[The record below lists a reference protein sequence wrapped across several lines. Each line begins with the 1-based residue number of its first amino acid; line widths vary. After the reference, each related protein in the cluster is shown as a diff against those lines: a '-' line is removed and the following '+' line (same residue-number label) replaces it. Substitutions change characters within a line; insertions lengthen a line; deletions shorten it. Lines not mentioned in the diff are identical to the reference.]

1 MKGGMEVDS
10 VIMRYGERMVLS
22 DVYLKC
28 SVGDIV
34 GIFGR
39 NGSGKTT
46 LFNIIYGTCKAE
58 NSFVRIDGQVMEKG
72 AFRCGKVGYLP
83 QNDFFP
89 EHLRMKEIFSLL
101 PQGADMED
109 EVLVRVWE
117 NRAGELSGG
126 ELRYLEIMFL
136 LWSGFKYLILDEP
149 FSGLA
154 PVAVEKLQ
162 GILKGYSAQ
171 KGIIIADHDYRS
183 VAGMVN
189 RFCMLDGGALREIG
203 SLEELKGIYYLY
215 YGKK

>member
-1 MKGGMEVDS
+1 MEVDS
-10 VIMRYGERMVLS
+10 VIMRYGEHTVLS

-89 EHLRMKEIFSLL
+89 EHLRIKEIFSLL
-101 PQGADMED
+101 PQGAADMED

-154 PVAVEKLQ
+154 PVVVEKLQ

-203 SLEELKGIYYLY
+203 SMEELRGIYLL
-215 YGKK
+215 

>member
-1 MKGGMEVDS
+1 MEVDS
-10 VIMRYGERMVLS
+10 VIMRYGEHTVLS

-89 EHLRMKEIFSLL
+89 EHLRIKEIFSLL
-101 PQGADMED
+101 PQGAADMED

-117 NRAGELSGG
+117 NRAGGLSGG
-126 ELRYLEIMFL
+126 ELRYLEIMYI

-154 PVAVEKLQ
+154 PVVVEKLQ

-203 SLEELKGIYYLY
+203 SMEELKGIYYL
-215 YGKK
+215 

>member
-89 EHLRMKEIFSLL
+89 EHLKIKEIFSLL
-101 PQGADMED
+101 PQGAADMED

-126 ELRYLEIMFL
+126 ELRYLEIMYI

-154 PVAVEKLQ
+154 PVVVEKLQ

-203 SLEELKGIYYLY
+203 SMEELRGIYLL
-215 YGKK
+215 